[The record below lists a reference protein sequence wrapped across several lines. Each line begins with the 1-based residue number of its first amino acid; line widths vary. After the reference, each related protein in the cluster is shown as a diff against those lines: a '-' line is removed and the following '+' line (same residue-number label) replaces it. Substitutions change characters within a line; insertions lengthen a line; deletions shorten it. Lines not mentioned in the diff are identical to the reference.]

1 MAGILALEP
10 LSLPSTEYYCF
21 TVFALLEHERTSDCA
36 VAMVRG
42 RGRGGYA
49 SSIVVCAVLLRPRV
63 AIFPLTLE
71 LFFFRGFDVLGLLAI
86 AKEWMGD
93 GDWLARLHHRG
104 IFFQTGSVSLVGVYC
119 FAA

>member
-10 LSLPSTEYYCF
+10 LFLLRSIVLQCLPYSSTNGPRI
-21 TVFALLEHERTSDCA
+21 VQSRWLE
-36 VAMVRG
+36 
-42 RGRGGYA
+42 GRGGYA
-49 SSIVVCAVLLRPRV
+49 SSIVVCAVLSRPRV

-86 AKEWMGD
+86 ANEWMGD

-104 IFFQTGSVSLVGVYC
+104 IFFQTGSVSLVGVFC